1 MEADW
6 IVDHGPYS
14 EFGDLLTLRGA
25 QYIGAGYGIENIRG
39 LGKTVCTNHGWGA
52 AFRGYGA
59 PESEFASEVLI
70 DELAEKLGMD
80 PLELRAVN
88 CYKPG
93 DTNPSGQAPEVFSLP
108 DMIDIM
114 RPKFKAAKEKAA
126 ANSTDTVKRGVGV
139 AIGIYGCGLDG
150 PDSAESWAQYNEDG
164 TVTIGVCW
172 GDHGQGADAGAL
184 GTAHEALRPLNIAA
198 DKIRLVMNDT
208 SKAPVG
214 GPAGGSRSQLV
225 VGNAIRVACETLIE
239 AMKKPGGGFYTYDE
253 MKAEGREVRQY
264 GKWTTPCT
272 SPDENGQ
279 GEPFCCYMYGLFMAE
294 VAVDITTGK
303 TAVEKL
309 TMIADIG
316 KVNNRL
322 VTDGQLYGG
331 LAQGIGLALTEDYE
345 DIKKHSTLIGAGLP
359 YIKDVS
365 DDIELIYLENSRKD
379 GPFGASGVGELPL
392 TAPHAAIINAIYQA
406 CGARVRHLPARPE
419 KVLAALKK

>member
-1 MEADW
+1 
-6 IVDHGPYS
+6 
-14 EFGDLLTLRGA
+14 
-25 QYIGAGYGIENIRG
+25 
-39 LGKTVCTNHGWGA
+39 
-52 AFRGYGA
+52 
-59 PESEFASEVLI
+59 
-70 DELAEKLGMD
+70 
-80 PLELRAVN
+80 
-88 CYKPG
+88 
-93 DTNPSGQAPEVFSLP
+93 
-108 DMIDIM
+108 
-114 RPKFKAAKEKAA
+114 
-126 ANSTDTVKRGVGV
+126 
-139 AIGIYGCGLDG
+139 
-150 PDSAESWAQYNEDG
+150 
-164 TVTIGVCW
+164 
-172 GDHGQGADAGAL
+172 
-184 GTAHEALRPLNIAA
+184 
-198 DKIRLVMNDT
+198 MNDT
-208 SKAPVG
+208 SKTPNS
-214 GPAGGSRSQLV
+214 GPAGGSRSQV
-225 VGNAIRVACETLIE
+225 MTGNAIRVACEQLVE
-239 AMKKPGGGFYTYDE
+239 AMRKPDGGFYTYDE
-253 MKAEGREVRQY
+253 MKAEGRAVHQD
-264 GKWTTPCT
+264 GKWTAPARDCGK
-272 SPDENGQ
+272 NCQ

-359 YIKDVS
+359 YIKDVP